1 MTDDP
6 VQEAKGAAQVYGVN
20 YGGRRVTFLL
30 EAPDKIIAA
39 HSTNRDDARKEVGAV
54 KDDLKAAVED
64 AADRADDTPSPAP

>member
-20 YGGRRVTFLL
+20 YGGRRVNFL

-64 AADRADDTPSPAP
+64 AADRADYTPSPAP